1 MNTTALDIPPAS
13 TGRRTWA
20 GRIARLGFW
29 FFLLKGLAWLA
40 APLAAWHVVG

>member
-1 MNTTALDIPPAS
+1 MNATTLETAQAP
-13 TGRRTWA
+13 TGQRTWA
-20 GRIARLGFW
+20 RKMARLGFW